1 MPRTKFDD
9 EHRIF
14 LQGIMCKGILNDKE
28 VHALHLSSLKA
39 CSVEI
44 PEKRQERDQL
54 LVKNIQTIND
64 EIEKL
69 GLKIRKGQDEDT
81 GKSCFMLINNNNRM
95 VAGSRDLGTQVQVKW
110 SQQQLE
116 YLRLVATEIL
126 QSEDKAVT
134 SRAALL
140 LTDRVQKKNGKKM
153 SLEEAE
159 TTINELIVARWIKPL
174 DGNKKLTLDVRF
186 IGEMEGWMVEVM
198 GAGNVAFCKA
208 CRKVV
213 VRGRYC
219 HCAENIAWHNYC
231 IEKQVSRGVD
241 VKCMTCNTK
250 ISEGDKSKSGANS
263 SSTSTEVMGSKALGE
278 EQMRPDRQRG
288 EPSKKMRSKGKSL
301 RDDDVIDLDNE
312 RGEPSKNR
320 RGRRQSN
327 RDDEA
332 EPSPALRGRSG
343 RIKRRMSGD
352 DSSDSD

>member
-28 VHALHLSSLKA
+28 VHALHSRALKA
-39 CSVEI
+39 CSIEI
-44 PEKRQERDQL
+44 PEKKPERDLL
-54 LVKNIQTIND
+54 LVTNIQIING

-81 GKSCFMLINNNNRM
+81 GKSCFMLINSSNRM
-95 VAGSRDLGTQVQVKW
+95 VAGSRDLGTQVQVNW

-116 YLRLVATEIL
+116 YLRLVATDIL

-153 SLEEAE
+153 SMEEAE
-159 TTINELIVARWIKPL
+159 TTINELIDARWIKPL

-198 GAGNVAFCKA
+198 GAENVAFCKS

-219 HCAENIAWHNYC
+219 QCADNIAWHNYC
-231 IEKQVSRGVD
+231 IEKQVARGVD
-241 VKCMTCNTK
+241 VKCLTCNTK
-250 ISEGDKSKSGANS
+250 IAEGDKSKTGADF
-263 SSTSTEVMGSKALGE
+263 SSTSVELMKSKAQEREDG
-278 EQMRPDRQRG
+278 QRG
-288 EPSKKMRSKGKSL
+288 EPSKTRRSRGRSS
-301 RDDDVIDLDNE
+301 RDEEVIDIQD
-312 RGEPSKNR
+312 GESSKTR
-320 RGRRQSN
+320 RGRRQSS
-327 RDDEA
+327 RDEA
-332 EPSPALRGRSG
+332 AVSSPATRGG
-343 RIKRRMSGD
+343 RIKRRMSA